1 MDLNALFS
9 SRIMLLW
16 LQTADTV
23 GAGGLSVRVR
33 CILSSIFH
41 QSNHTY
47 SYTLR
52 GSDIEEQHDSRGAR
66 ESTFDKVRV
75 GEGWQSDVKNQ
86 PC

>member
-1 MDLNALFS
+1 
-9 SRIMLLW
+9 MLLG

-23 GAGGLSVRVR
+23 GAGGLSVHVR

-41 QSNHTY
+41 PSNHMY

-52 GSDIEEQHDSRGAR
+52 GSDIEEEHDSRGAR

-75 GEGWQSDVKNQ
+75 GEGWQSDVKNH